1 MSQDVLVAD
10 HAIDYTYTRSTGPVI
25 GAFLAGLRDKRFVGV
40 RTSDGRVLVPPA
52 EYDPITS
59 DDLSELVDVAETG
72 IVTTW
77 SWNDQPLAGQPFDRP
92 FAWALVQLDGADT
105 GLLAAVDVAR
115 EDMRT
120 GLRVHARWA
129 DDRVGSIRDLE
140 CFTLCQDEHAD
151 TGRAGPDKS
160 QEAVEIVET
169 PIHLDF
175 SYTPGV
181 AASRF
186 LRSLEKGQIV
196 GQRCPKCQKVY
207 VPPRGAC
214 SMCGV
219 ATDEELTLTGKGT
232 VTTFCVTNVPSPGLE
247 PPYVT
252 AWIRLDGADITS
264 MFLVQ
269 ECDPKQVRL
278 GMRVE
283 PVWVEDADRLP
294 NIGSIKYY
302 RPTGEPDA
310 PYDDYKDYI

>member
-1 MSQDVLVAD
+1 MSEVLEAA
-10 HAIDYTYTRSTGPVI
+10 HAIEYTYTRSTGPII
-25 GAFLAGLRDKRFVGV
+25 GAFLGGLRDKRFIGV
-40 RTSDGRVLVPPA
+40 RAADGRVLVPPV
-52 EYDPITS
+52 EYDPVTS
-59 DDLSELVDVAETG
+59 EDLTELVDVAETG
-72 IVTTW
+72 VVTTW
-77 SWNDQPLAGQPFDRP
+77 SWNDRPQPGQPLDHP
-92 FAWALVQLDGADT
+92 FAWALVKLDGADT
-105 GLLAAVDVAR
+105 GLLAAVDVPR
-115 EDMRT
+115 EEMRS

-129 DDRVGSIRDLE
+129 GERIGSIRDLIGFE
-140 CFTLCQDEHAD
+140 LCQDKHAA
-151 TGRAGPDKS
+151 TFSSGPDK
-160 QEAVEIVET
+160 VEIVET
-169 PIHLDF
+169 AIRLDF

-186 LRSLEKGQIV
+186 LRSVEKGEIV
-196 GQRCPKCQKVY
+196 GQRCPRCQKVY

-219 ATDEELTLTGKGT
+219 ATEEELTLTGKGT
-232 VTTFCVTNVPSPGLE
+232 VTTFCITNVPSPGLE

-264 MFLVQ
+264 MFLIQ
-269 ECDPKQVRL
+269 ECDPSDVRL

-283 PVWVEDADRLP
+283 PVWADEKAP

>member
-1 MSQDVLVAD
+1 MTDVLVAD
-10 HAIDYTYTRSTGPVI
+10 HAIEYTYTRSTGPII

-40 RTSDGRVLVPPA
+40 RASDGRVLVPPT
-52 EYDPITS
+52 EYDPVTS
-59 DDLSELVDVAETG
+59 DDLTELVAVSDSGV
-72 IVTTW
+72 VTTW
-77 SWNDQPLAGQPFDRP
+77 SWNDAPVAGQPFDRP
-92 FAWALVQLDGADT
+92 FAWALVKLDGADT
-105 GLLAAVDVAR
+105 SILAALDAPR
-115 EDMRT
+115 EEIST
-120 GLRVHARWA
+120 GMRVHARWA
-129 DDRVGSIRDLE
+129 AERVGAITDLA
-140 CFTLCQDEHAD
+140 CFEPGEGLGVAQG
-151 TGRAGPDKS
+151 TGGEPVS
-160 QEAVEIVET
+160 IVET
-169 PIHLDF
+169 PIRLDF

-186 LRSLEKGQIV
+186 LRSVEKGEIV

-219 ATDEELTLTGKGT
+219 ATDEELTLSGKGT
-232 VTTFCVTNVPSPGLE
+232 VTTFCITNVPSPGLE

-264 MFLVQ
+264 MFLIQ
-269 ECDPKQVRL
+269 ECDPKEVRL

-283 PVWVEDADRLP
+283 PVWAEDKQP

-302 RPTGEPDA
+302 RPSGEPDA

>member
-1 MSQDVLVAD
+1 MTDVLVAD
-10 HAIDYTYTRSTGPVI
+10 HAIEYTYTRSTGPII

-40 RTSDGRVLVPPA
+40 RASDGRVLVPPV
-52 EYDPITS
+52 EYDPVTS
-59 DDLSELVDVAETG
+59 DDLTELVDVAESG
-72 IVTTW
+72 VVTTW
-77 SWNDQPLAGQPFDRP
+77 SWNANPVAGQPFDRP
-92 FAWALVQLDGADT
+92 FAWALVKLDGADT
-105 GLLAAVDVAR
+105 GLLAALDVPR
-115 EDMRT
+115 EDIAT

-129 DDRVGSIRDLE
+129 DNRVGSIRDLV
-140 CFTLCQDEHAD
+140 CFEPCQEEHA
-151 TGRAGPDKS
+151 AGSASDADK
-160 QEAVEIVET
+160 VEIVET
-169 PIHLDF
+169 PIKLDF

-186 LRSLEKGQIV
+186 LRSVEKGEIV

-232 VTTFCVTNVPSPGLE
+232 VTTFCITNVPSPGLE

-264 MFLVQ
+264 MFLIQ
-269 ECDPKQVRL
+269 ECDPSEVRL

-283 PVWVEDADRLP
+283 PVWAEDKKP

-302 RPTGEPDA
+302 RPSGEPDA

>member
-1 MSQDVLVAD
+1 MSQDVLVAE
-10 HAIDYTYTRSTGPVI
+10 HAIDYTYTRSTGPII
-25 GAFLAGLRDKRFVGV
+25 GAFLAGLRDKRFLGV
-40 RTSDGRVLVPPA
+40 RGSDGRVIVPPV

-59 DDLSELVDVAETG
+59 EDLTELVDVADEG
-72 IVTTW
+72 VVTTW
-77 SWNDQPLAGQPFDRP
+77 SWNEEPRAGQPFDRP
-92 FAWALVQLDGADT
+92 FAWALVKLDGADT
-105 GLLAAVDVAR
+105 GLLAAVDVRR
-115 EDMRT
+115 EEMRA
-120 GLRVHARWA
+120 GLRVQARWSEQ
-129 DDRVGSIRDLE
+129 RVGSIRDLA
-140 CFTLCQDEHAD
+140 CFQLPEPRAENARSS
-151 TGRAGPDKS
+151 GRAQGGP
-160 QEAVEIVET
+160 VEIVET

-186 LRSLEKGQIV
+186 LRSLEKGEIV

-232 VTTFCVTNVPSPGLE
+232 VTTFCITNVPSPGLE

-264 MFLVQ
+264 MFLIQ
-269 ECDPKQVRL
+269 ECDPSEVRL

-283 PVWVEDADRLP
+283 PVWAEEKAP

>member
-1 MSQDVLVAD
+1 MTQDALVAD
-10 HAIDYTYTRSTGPVI
+10 HAIEYTYTRSTGPII
-25 GAFLAGLRDKRFVGV
+25 GAFLAGLRDKRFVGI
-40 RTSDGRVLVPPA
+40 RASDGRVLVPPV
-52 EYDPITS
+52 EYDPVTS
-59 DDLSELVDVAETG
+59 EDLTELVVVAETG
-72 IVTTW
+72 VVTTW
-77 SWNDQPLAGQPFDRP
+77 SWNDHPLAGQPFDRP
-92 FAWALVQLDGADT
+92 FAWALVKLDGADT
-105 GLLAAVDVAR
+105 GLLAAVDVASP
-115 EDMRT
+115 EGIST
-120 GLRVHARWA
+120 GMRVHARWA
-129 DDRVGSIRDLE
+129 DDRVGSIRDLV
-140 CFTLCQDEHAD
+140 CFTICQDEHASVSPP
-151 TGRAGPDKS
+151 RPDK
-160 QEAVEIVET
+160 VEIVET
-169 PIHLDF
+169 PIRLDF

-186 LRSLEKGQIV
+186 LRSVEKGEIV

-219 ATDEELTLTGKGT
+219 ATDEELTLTGRGT

-264 MFLVQ
+264 MFLIQ
-269 ECDPKQVRL
+269 ECDPSEVRL

-283 PVWVEDADRLP
+283 PVWAAEKKP